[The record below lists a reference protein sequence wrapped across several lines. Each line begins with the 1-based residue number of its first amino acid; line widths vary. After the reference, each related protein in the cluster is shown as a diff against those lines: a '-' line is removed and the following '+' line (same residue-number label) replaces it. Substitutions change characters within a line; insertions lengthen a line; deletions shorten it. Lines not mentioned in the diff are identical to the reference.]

1 MTDEVSFFSTGM
13 ARSGTN
19 LVSKILS
26 SNSSLHCV
34 LGVNV
39 ELYRSVRD
47 RIFQSASP
55 DFGVLIPKGSAFSH
69 FFGKPSYLDALNYLF
84 AQNFE
89 LEFSV
94 SEFEFMRDKALRR
107 SPHDSPDLKPIL
119 GEIATRNSVDYLV
132 ALVELTRKNRG
143 IPISSKI
150 GFHESWHIEM
160 FPALQKSFPKAKF
173 LIILRDVRGSYS
185 SHKYDTLSRPEWR
198 ASIFDYARQFR
209 KYAALADYLSRNMT
223 NCKLI
228 RYEDLMINPTGT
240 ISDLCNFL
248 EVDYQND
255 MLNPRNHV
263 DPNSLTAWQGNS
275 GYGNIVAGFD
285 PLRSTRWKAKLENNE
300 IKGLELMCQLGLKRS
315 LYELEFS
322 TEFPNAEIKNCFQ
335 SLSGQANVQNTRW
348 NEEKL
353 TGDSVLSEEETY
365 ANAILSTPE
374 SELSDLLKEWF
385 SPDFFLV
392 NKEGSRT
399 NQPK

>member
-1 MTDEVSFFSTGM
+1 
-13 ARSGTN
+13 
-19 LVSKILS
+19 
-26 SNSSLHCV
+26 
-34 LGVNV
+34 
-39 ELYRSVRD
+39 
-47 RIFQSASP
+47 
-55 DFGVLIPKGSAFSH
+55 
-69 FFGKPSYLDALNYLF
+69 
-84 AQNFE
+84 
-89 LEFSV
+89 
-94 SEFEFMRDKALRR
+94 
-107 SPHDSPDLKPIL
+107 
-119 GEIATRNSVDYLV
+119 
-132 ALVELTRKNRG
+132 
-143 IPISSKI
+143 
-150 GFHESWHIEM
+150 
-160 FPALQKSFPKAKF
+160 
-173 LIILRDVRGSYS
+173 
-185 SHKYDTLSRPEWR
+185 
-198 ASIFDYARQFR
+198 
-209 KYAALADYLSRNMT
+209 
-223 NCKLI
+223 
-228 RYEDLMINPTGT
+228 MINPTGT